1 MTNLVSPNIGELEML
16 VDRVLALH
24 CSDTSSARYGSF
36 DRDFWAYRTVRGFQS
51 GPYQHVMS
59 GFAHLGEQE
68 TTDTSLFFRKL
79 AESALKQ
86 WVWQRN
92 ANGSTNEWYRN
103 EQSFCAT
110 AMGLHAATETLLSLE
125 RFGHSPSSKEADEQL
140 VISERWL
147 AQRANSQAAN
157 QEVASLVGRWN
168 LGALLQDR
176 KMQNRAEISLT
187 KVIKE
192 VDEAGYLSEY
202 GGFDIGYSLLSLD
215 LLISSHRAGF
225 ADVLF
230 LAARICNQ
238 LESVVSRG
246 GDLPFALGSRGTHHP
261 FFGGARYFS
270 TLIPEAARLLG
281 RLRSDYMNRQI
292 QQTMFYD
299 DRYLATFGFA
309 AATRLFI
316 PAVGQSLET
325 NCGPVVPIPSQP
337 SLLERIELS
346 NGTLFCNRKL
356 GSSLQF
362 LGNDHTTD
370 IHLGYSFARGG
381 GWWCSLSTQ
390 SKANSLTRHQFV
402 KQSTTIPLQRF
413 ELAFAVLQTLCRFPW
428 VASRVSRWARLKI
441 GRSSKTRPVFFSRT
455 IQVHDDLVEVCDE
468 ITSKHQS
475 DLSMVQSLAAFPFHS
490 PSLVSAVEMTLA
502 NQFPATH
509 FACDDFASVTF
520 HWELDTSKK
529 RVPNRVSFI

>member
-1 MTNLVSPNIGELEML
+1 VTNPELPNIGELKML
-16 VDRVLALH
+16 VDRVLALR
-24 CSDTSSARYGSF
+24 CSDTSSPQYGSF

-59 GFAHLGEQE
+59 GFAYLGEQQ

-110 AMGLHAATETLLSLE
+110 AMGLHAATETLLILE
-125 RFGHSPSSKEADEQL
+125 RLGQSPSSKEADEQL

-147 AQRANSQAAN
+147 ARRANSLAAN
-157 QEVASLVGRWN
+157 QEVASLAGRWN

-176 KMQNRAEISLT
+176 RIQARAETSLA
-187 KVIKE
+187 KVINE
-192 VDEAGYLSEY
+192 VDQFGYLPEY

-215 LLISSHRAGF
+215 LLVSSHRAGF
-225 ADVLF
+225 TDVLL
-230 LAARICNQ
+230 LAARICKQ
-238 LESVVSRG
+238 LDPIVSRG
-246 GDLPFALGSRGTHHP
+246 GDLPFALGSRGTHHS

-270 TLIPEAARLLG
+270 TLIPEAARLLS
-281 RLRSDYMNRQI
+281 RLRSDYMNHQI

-316 PAVGQSLET
+316 PEAGQSFET
-325 NCGPVVPIPSQP
+325 NCEPVVPIPSQP
-337 SLLERIELS
+337 SLLERIDLS

-381 GWWCSLSTQ
+381 RWWCSLSTQ
-390 SKANSLTRHQFV
+390 SKASSLIRHQFV

-413 ELAFAVLQTLCRFPW
+413 ELAFAFLQTLCRIPW
-428 VASRVSRWARLKI
+428 IASRVSWWARVKL
-441 GRSSKTRPVFFSRT
+441 GRSSKTRPTYFSRT
-455 IQVHDDLVEVCDE
+455 IKAFDDVVEVCDE
-468 ITSKHQS
+468 IISKHQS
-475 DLSMVQSLAAFPFHS
+475 DLSVVQSLAAFPFHS
-490 PSLVSAVEMTLA
+490 PSLVSSAEMILVD
-502 NQFPATH
+502 QVPATH
-509 FACDDFASVTF
+509 LISDNFVVATF
-520 HWELDTSKK
+520 HWQLDTNAK
-529 RVPNRVSFI
+529 RVLNRVRLM

>member
-1 MTNLVSPNIGELEML
+1 MKNPELPNIGQLKIL
-16 VDRVLALH
+16 VDRVLTLR
-24 CSDTSSARYGSF
+24 CPDTSSPQYGSF

-59 GFAHLGEQE
+59 GFAYLGEQQ

-110 AMGLHAATETLLSLE
+110 AMGLHAATETLLTLE
-125 RFGHSPSSKEADEQL
+125 RLGQSPSSKEADEQL

-176 KMQNRAEISLT
+176 KIQNRAETSLT
-187 KVIKE
+187 KVINK

-215 LLISSHRAGF
+215 LLVSSHRAGF
-225 ADVLF
+225 TDVLF
-230 LAARICNQ
+230 LAARICKQ

-270 TLIPEAARLLG
+270 TLIPEAARLLS
-281 RLRSDYMNRQI
+281 RLRSDYMDHQI

-316 PAVGQSLET
+316 PAVGQSFET
-325 NCGPVVPIPSQP
+325 KCEPVVPIPSQP
-337 SLLERIELS
+337 SLLERIDLL

-362 LGNDHTTD
+362 LGDDHTTD

-381 GWWCSLSTQ
+381 RWWCSLSTQ

-413 ELAFAVLQTLCRFPW
+413 ELAFALLQTLCRFPW
-428 VASRVSRWARLKI
+428 VASRVSRWARLKL
-441 GRSSKTRPVFFSRT
+441 GRSSKTRPTYFSRT
-455 IQVHDDLVEVCDE
+455 IQVHDEVVKVCDE
-468 ITSKHQS
+468 ITSKYQS
-475 DLSMVQSLAAFPFHS
+475 DLSMIQSLAAFPFHS
-490 PSLVSAVEMTLA
+490 PSLVSSVEMTLV

-509 FACDDFASVTF
+509 FVCDDLASVTF

-529 RVPNRVSFI
+529 LVPNRVRLM

>member
-1 MTNLVSPNIGELEML
+1 MTNPELPNIGQLKIL
-16 VDRVLALH
+16 VDRVLTLR
-24 CSDTSSARYGSF
+24 CPDTSSPQYGSF

-59 GFAHLGEQE
+59 GFAYLGEQQ

-110 AMGLHAATETLLSLE
+110 AMGLHAATETLLTLE
-125 RFGHSPSSKEADEQL
+125 RLGQSPSSKEADEQL

-147 AQRANSQAAN
+147 ARRANSQAAN

-176 KMQNRAEISLT
+176 KIQNRAETSLT
-187 KVIKE
+187 KVINK

-215 LLISSHRAGF
+215 LLVSSHRAGF
-225 ADVLF
+225 TDVLF
-230 LAARICNQ
+230 LAARICKQ

-270 TLIPEAARLLG
+270 TIIPEAARLLS
-281 RLRSDYMNRQI
+281 RLRSDYMNHQI

-316 PAVGQSLET
+316 PAVGQSFET
-325 NCGPVVPIPSQP
+325 KCEPVVPIPSQP
-337 SLLERIELS
+337 SLLERIDLL

-362 LGNDHTTD
+362 LGDDHTTD

-381 GWWCSLSTQ
+381 RWWCSLSTQ

-413 ELAFAVLQTLCRFPW
+413 ELAFALLQTLCRFPW
-428 VASRVSRWARLKI
+428 VASRVSRWARLKL
-441 GRSSKTRPVFFSRT
+441 GRSSKTRPTYFSRT
-455 IQVHDDLVEVCDE
+455 IQVHDEVVKVCDE
-468 ITSKHQS
+468 ITSKYQS
-475 DLSMVQSLAAFPFHS
+475 DLSMIQSLAAFPFHS
-490 PSLVSAVEMTLA
+490 PSLVSSVEMTLV

-509 FACDDFASVTF
+509 FVCDDLASVTF

-529 RVPNRVSFI
+529 LVPNRVRLM

>member
-1 MTNLVSPNIGELEML
+1 VTNPVLPNIGELKML

-24 CSDTSSARYGSF
+24 CSDTTSPRHGSF

-59 GFAHLGEQE
+59 GFAYLGEQQ
-68 TTDTSLFFRKL
+68 TADARVFFREL

-92 ANGSTNEWYRN
+92 PNGSTNEWYRN

-110 AMGLHAATETLLSLE
+110 AMGLHAATETLLTLEKFDQSSSLNDV
-125 RFGHSPSSKEADEQL
+125 DEQL
-140 VISERWL
+140 VNSERWL
-147 AQRANSQAAN
+147 AQRSNPQVAN

-176 KMQNRAEISLT
+176 KIQKRAETALAR
-187 KVIKE
+187 VIDG
-192 VDEAGYLSEY
+192 VDATGYLSEY

-215 LLISSHRAGF
+215 LLVSSHRAGF
-225 ADVLF
+225 TDVLL

-238 LESVVSRG
+238 LSSVVSRG

-270 TLIPEAARLLG
+270 TFIPEAAKLLS
-281 RLRSDYMNRQI
+281 RLRNDWMTHQI
-292 QQTMFYD
+292 RQTMSYD

-316 PAVGQSLET
+316 PVVGQSVEPY
-325 NCGPVVPIPSQP
+325 CAPVVQVPSQP
-337 SLLERIELS
+337 PLLERFDLA
-346 NGTLFCNRKL
+346 NGTLFCNCKL

-362 LGNDHTTD
+362 LGDDHTRVT
-370 IHLGYSFARGG
+370 HLGYSFASGG
-381 GWWCSLSTQ
+381 RWWCSLSKQ
-390 SKANSLTRHQFV
+390 SEANGSTRHQFV
-402 KQSTTIPLQRF
+402 KQSSAVPLQRF
-413 ELAFAVLQTLCRFPW
+413 DLAFAFLQTLCRFPW

-441 GRSSKTRPVFFSRT
+441 GRSSKTRPTYFSRS
-455 IQVHDDLVEVCDE
+455 IKVHDDDVEICDE
-468 ITSKHQS
+468 IISKYQS
-475 DLSMVQSLAAFPFHS
+475 DLSKVQSLAAFPFHS
-490 PSLVSAVEMTLA
+490 PSLVSSVEMISI
-502 NQFPATH
+502 NQFPAEHFVCNDSASMTLKWKLSLGVRQVTH
-509 FACDDFASVTF
+509 
-520 HWELDTSKK
+520 
-529 RVPNRVSFI
+529 RVRSQ